1 MIVDEH
7 VGIQGNGNQDTQSWF
22 HSMEV
27 NIMIDS
33 YAICKDWLEA
43 LRRNQSK
50 LIHQQYHVQ
59 FLISRIDTH
68 LYGLASQ
75 EDGIWRDK
83 DGKEVE
89 GAIGKDPGKFSW
101 VKGIVGA
108 VQRVRGAG
116 EF

>member
-1 MIVDEH
+1 MRTDP
-7 VGIQGNGNQDTQSWF
+7 SSCPS
-22 HSMEV
+22 HS
-27 NIMIDS
+27 DC
-33 YAICKDWLEA
+33 AA
-43 LRRNQSK
+43 
-50 LIHQQYHVQ
+50 
-59 FLISRIDTH
+59 DTH